1 MKNLIVIILLFSFA
15 SEIHA
20 QLGVKIGTNI
30 AKLNFAEDEDYI
42 EIKSLIGLNIG
53 ALYEMQLSEKFS
65 LQGELQFIQ
74 KGSRAEDIDFDEK
87 YSIRFNYI
95 DLAVM
100 SKYYLTNIGESTR
113 LYLSATPYLG
123 YAINGKYEEE
133 YDNRTFSESIDFK
146 EDGISRFDFGI
157 GLGIGLNRNNWF
169 LDVRYN
175 IGLQN
180 LDNYEDDFDDYYDYD
195 YSFYHRGILIGIGYQ
210 F

>member
-74 KGSRAEDIDFDEK
+74 KGSRAEDIDFD
-87 YSIRFNYI
+87 
-95 DLAVM
+95 
-100 SKYYLTNIGESTR
+100 
-113 LYLSATPYLG
+113 
-123 YAINGKYEEE
+123 
-133 YDNRTFSESIDFK
+133 
-146 EDGISRFDFGI
+146 
-157 GLGIGLNRNNWF
+157 
-169 LDVRYN
+169 
-175 IGLQN
+175 
-180 LDNYEDDFDDYYDYD
+180 
-195 YSFYHRGILIGIGYQ
+195 
-210 F
+210 